1 MVYGYVLLILVA
13 TPYLPSL
20 IQWSSSKWS
29 GESVARFVLGAE
41 ITMGSLLI
49 VLAGGAFFYNRRKD
63 KELTDKAKGK
73 QEEKN
78 STMEK
83 DIISN
88 TDSIN
93 DVYEKV
99 DKHEEKDEKRYNNL
113 IEKHIIP
120 MQKEISSISA
130 SITDSRK

>member
-1 MVYGYVLLILVA
+1 MEIRISIGELISSISALLLVV
-13 TPYLPSL
+13 T
-20 IQWSSSKWS
+20 
-29 GESVARFVLGAE
+29 
-41 ITMGSLLI
+41 
-49 VLAGGAFFYNRRKD
+49 FFYNRRKD

-88 TDSIN
+88 TGSIN

-130 SITDSRK
+130 SITDSRKQEIR